1 MKIGLILAAHHQE
14 GEAVPGWSDIL
25 AQAKA
30 AEAVGFDTLT
40 IPDALTDGPLNYWE
54 GMTLAGALAA
64 GTTKIGLVHS
74 TINAPMRPPAVVARA
89 AHTLDE
95 VSGGRYTLGVG
106 AGNTPDDYR
115 MFGVDADPR
124 YSRFAEAL
132 TVIAALLRT
141 RSVDFD
147 GTFQTAHAQSFS
159 PTGPR
164 PESIPIN
171 VAAGG
176 PKMLALAVRLADQWN
191 WWAGAAGGA
200 DHLPAILETISR
212 ECEAQGREPSTLHRT
227 LDLYSFDALGVVDEP
242 RPSIH
247 AGSADEMAASLLAY
261 GALGVDEVRIDIAV
275 APLER
280 RVDAIEA
287 MAPVVEALHA
297 A

>member
-1 MKIGLILAAHHQE
+1 MQ
-14 GEAVPGWSDIL
+14 
-25 AQAKA
+25 AQAHA

-40 IPDALTDGPLNYWE
+40 ILDALTDGPMNCWE

-64 GTTKIGLVHS
+64 GTSSIGLVHS
-74 TINAPMRPPAVVARA
+74 TINSPMRPPALVARA

-95 VSGGRYTLGVG
+95 VSDGRYTLGLG

-115 MFGVDADPR
+115 MFGIDADPR

-132 TVIAALLRT
+132 AIIAELLRT
-141 RSVDFD
+141 QSVDFD
-147 GTFQTAHAQSFS
+147 GTFHTAHAESFS

-164 PESIPIN
+164 PQGIPIN

-200 DHLPAILETISR
+200 EHLSPILATINR
-212 ECEAQGREPSTLHRT
+212 ECEAQEREPASLYRT
-227 LDLYSFDALGVVDEP
+227 LDLYSFDPLGVVDDP
-242 RPSIH
+242 HPTIH
-247 AGSADEMAASLLAY
+247 AGSPEEMAASLLAY
-261 GALGVDEVRIDIAV
+261 GALGIEEVRIDVAV
-275 APLER
+275 APLHR
-280 RVDAIEA
+280 RVEAIEA